1 MRSKRAKARADR
13 RSEMKNDEDAD
24 GDDENI
30 DDETQGNVILT
41 SNDKEN
47 NPEQMEEE

>member
-1 MRSKRAKARADR
+1 
-13 RSEMKNDEDAD
+13 MKNDEDAD